1 MSPIIRMGA
10 LTLIE
15 LFKMAKWQPSHVEPG
30 PVEAKLMA
38 LIPKS
43 IAVFFKLFGFAAPL
57 ELLRQLLRDDEPR
70 EADRQLLLAEE
81 WTDSDRQL
89 LRQLSPGNEDSELVP
104 DGSRKLRGQLI

>member
-1 MSPIIRMGA
+1 MGA

-70 EADRQLLLAEE
+70 EADRQLRAEE